1 LKLTKTQHEILNR
14 MAEGERI
21 AFFPPTQSVWIYM
34 GNAAGRVSVRVGTF
48 NSLTLN
54 GTIKRAET
62 SGQTELYEIT
72 DAGRTSLLRN

>member
-1 LKLTKTQHEILNR
+1 
-14 MAEGERI
+14 
-21 AFFPPTQSVWIYM
+21 M